1 MDINKLVN
9 AGYPP
14 RDSGSVGRIASA
26 KLELQPGSSMPGAP
40 VTQVDEIQLTPG
52 SQSLRQLETESN
64 EPPIDEAKV
73 KSLRE
78 AIANGAYKMN
88 SSRIAERMFGLE
100 RSLFS

>member
-14 RDSGSVGRIASA
+14 RDSGPVERTTSA
-26 KLELQPGSSMPGAP
+26 KPELQPGSSMPGAP

-52 SQSLRQLETESN
+52 SVSLRQLETQSN

-78 AIANGAYKMN
+78 AIASGAYQAN
-88 SSRIAERMFGLE
+88 SSRIAEKMFNLE